1 MKAKRIVSLFLAL
14 VLILSCSITAF
25 ANGYFYKDFGTIEES
40 RSFFEKYSADFPNVE
55 YSENGIHASSKY
67 FALKNKEFLEVY
79 INDPAYTL
87 TNVHCSEVVYER
99 GIDTISFDYE
109 HSNGRYR
116 VDVSINYDL
125 PEDWVLGN
133 LERIEEIYAPFT
145 YSGEIMGYPYVAGE
159 TCDEFGCDEEC
170 FYEIAVGDVLVNIR
184 TNFFYDKKLLEN
196 VVIENVGFMYPVYE
210 QVEQKPI
217 EVSDELL
224 YAARADYHNDDL
236 EKSNIRISDLDVIS
250 DTKQFVRFTVS
261 PYGYTCDVVYQYIGE
276 YGFCTPQR
284 PLPQV
289 LVDGV
294 LYELKDAYEKGV
306 ITDDDLAEMA
316 EFESRNFYF
325 VHKDELRGDVSGDM
339 NVDVYDATTIQKCL
353 AGRDDFSWHR
363 GKEYADFDGDG
374 VVSILDATGI
384 QMKVA
389 KIK

>member
-1 MKAKRIVSLFLAL
+1 
-14 VLILSCSITAF
+14 
-25 ANGYFYKDFGTIEES
+25 
-40 RSFFEKYSADFPNVE
+40 
-55 YSENGIHASSKY
+55 
-67 FALKNKEFLEVY
+67 
-79 INDPAYTL
+79 
-87 TNVHCSEVVYER
+87 
-99 GIDTISFDYE
+99 
-109 HSNGRYR
+109 
-116 VDVSINYDL
+116 
-125 PEDWVLGN
+125 
-133 LERIEEIYAPFT
+133 
-145 YSGEIMGYPYVAGE
+145 
-159 TCDEFGCDEEC
+159 
-170 FYEIAVGDVLVNIR
+170 
-184 TNFFYDKKLLEN
+184 
-196 VVIENVGFMYPVYE
+196 MYPVYE

-224 YAARADYHNDDL
+224 YAARTDYHNEDL

-294 LYELKDAYEKGV
+294 LYELKDAYEKGA